1 MRTFPGGRAGSG
13 EGQGSGKCSR
23 LCLQQGV
30 LKGDDPGVEPPGPG
44 DTEAQGDLEETPEV
58 VGLEPDS
65 QDLGDQ
71 SPSRSLP
78 SSPKTG
84 ESPAC
89 FACHYPS
96 RRCWSGNR

>member
-1 MRTFPGGRAGSG
+1 MGEGREVGRAR
-13 EGQGSGKCSR
+13 GSGKCSR

-30 LKGDDPGVEPPGPG
+30 LEGEDPGVEPPGPG
-44 DTEAQGDLEETPEV
+44 DIEAQRDLEETPEV

-65 QDLGDQ
+65 QDLEDQ
-71 SPSRSLP
+71 STPRSLP

-84 ESPAC
+84 ESPPC
-89 FACHYPS
+89 FSCDYPS